1 MSLILHVHVVD
12 YIVAQ
17 AEGRAGD
24 EVAVV
29 HLKKHLL
36 YPTKSTG
43 TKAVLENYKSN
54 HRLIVTDYLIIIRVV
69 FGRVGCFLFE
79 GESYLLLFAPPTLTP
94 TNRPQTLVVNM
105 NVDISETI

>member
-79 GESYLLLFAPPTLTP
+79 GESYLLLFAHRHPNAHKPPT
-94 TNRPQTLVVNM
+94 NFKK
-105 NVDISETI
+105 S